1 MKLRSLKKPF
11 SLSRFQSSAPWM
23 LQNKEIRRLR
33 AENARY
39 KAFLNTAP
47 IGYFTLD
54 GELRVVESNQAATEQ
69 LEVATD
75 KLYLSLFP
83 SYVNSAD
90 RVQLLQIFSD
100 VATDEKG
107 DAQTMRT
114 TLVVQN
120 RPVPV
125 MLHISL
131 ASTSNKHRFHVA
143 MVDHSEYQATRD
155 NLRIARDGL
164 QHIANHDP
172 LTRLAN
178 RWGFIDQL
186 QLAINESTNGDVALL
201 LLDLDHF
208 KQINDPLGHQVGDDL
223 LREVAKR
230 LSSSVSK
237 ADTVGRLG
245 GDEFG
250 IILSNIKQLS
260 AVNKTIEKIRAS
272 LADQYEST
280 PHDIRLSA
288 SIGVS
293 LAPTDTNNAKQLL
306 SYADAAMNDA
316 KLRGRNCTQ
325 FYTPALNTTL
335 IERFQLERELNIA
348 WRDSQ
353 FELHY
358 QPQYDLR
365 SRSINGYE
373 VLLRWNHPQHGLI
386 GPASFIQVVEDT
398 GLIEPLGEWI
408 LKTACKKLVELRN
421 TNKEMIFSINVSA
434 KQFIKGDLHDKI
446 TKILASTGLPANAI
460 ELELTE
466 SALLENFDQ
475 SLTILDELREAG
487 VSLAI
492 DDFGTGYSSF
502 SRLQKLPVSRVKI
515 DRCFVHDIPENQSN
529 CAIVKAI
536 ISVAHDLGIEVVAEG
551 VETPKHA
558 RYLNTVGCDVLQGYY
573 IGRPSVISLF
583 NNTRNIQ
590 TDEKEKAIA

>member
-1 MKLRSLKKPF
+1 MKNF
-11 SLSRFQSSAPWM
+11 HFYIAVVDLS
-23 LQNKEIRRLR
+23 E
-33 AENARY
+33 
-39 KAFLNTAP
+39 
-47 IGYFTLD
+47 
-54 GELRVVESNQAATEQ
+54 
-69 LEVATD
+69 
-75 KLYLSLFP
+75 
-83 SYVNSAD
+83 
-90 RVQLLQIFSD
+90 
-100 VATDEKG
+100 
-107 DAQTMRT
+107 
-114 TLVVQN
+114 
-120 RPVPV
+120 
-125 MLHISL
+125 H
-131 ASTSNKHRFHVA
+131 
-143 MVDHSEYQATRD
+143 QATRD

-164 QHIANHDP
+164 HHIANHDP
-172 LTRLAN
+172 LTRLPN

-186 QLAINESTNGDVALL
+186 QLAINEATDDKVVLL

-230 LSSSVSK
+230 LLSSVSEN
-237 ADTVGRLG
+237 DTVGRLG

-250 IILSNIKQLS
+250 IILRQVAEVSDVYCSL
-260 AVNKTIEKIRAS
+260 EKISHS
-272 LADQYEST
+272 LAEQYNST

-288 SIGVS
+288 SIGIS
-293 LAPTDTNNAKQLL
+293 MAPTDTSNAKQLL
-306 SYADAAMNDA
+306 CYADAAMNDA
-316 KLRGRNCTQ
+316 KLRGRNCNQ

-335 IERFQLERELNIA
+335 TERFQLERDLHIA

-365 SRSINGYE
+365 SRSVSGYE

-386 GPASFIQVVEDT
+386 GPSSFIRMVEDT

-408 LKTACKKLVELRN
+408 LKTACSKLVELRK
-421 TNKEMIFSINVSA
+421 TRKDIMFSINVSA
-434 KQFIKGDLHDKI
+434 KQFTKGDLHDKI
-446 TKILASTGLPANAI
+446 TKILKTTNLSANAI

-475 SLTILDELREAG
+475 SLSILDDLREAG
-487 VSLAI
+487 VALAI

-551 VETPKHA
+551 VETYKHA
-558 RYLNTVGCDVLQGYY
+558 RFLNTVACDVLQGYY
-573 IGRPSVISLF
+573 IGRPSVISHSDKVINLPSAV
-583 NNTRNIQ
+583 
-590 TDEKEKAIA
+590 KEKAVA

>member
-1 MKLRSLKKPF
+1 MKLRSLKKSF

-260 AVNKTIEKIRAS
+260 AVNKTIE
-272 LADQYEST
+272 
-280 PHDIRLSA
+280 
-288 SIGVS
+288 
-293 LAPTDTNNAKQLL
+293 
-306 SYADAAMNDA
+306 
-316 KLRGRNCTQ
+316 
-325 FYTPALNTTL
+325 
-335 IERFQLERELNIA
+335 
-348 WRDSQ
+348 
-353 FELHY
+353 
-358 QPQYDLR
+358 
-365 SRSINGYE
+365 
-373 VLLRWNHPQHGLI
+373 
-386 GPASFIQVVEDT
+386 
-398 GLIEPLGEWI
+398 
-408 LKTACKKLVELRN
+408 
-421 TNKEMIFSINVSA
+421 
-434 KQFIKGDLHDKI
+434 
-446 TKILASTGLPANAI
+446 
-460 ELELTE
+460 
-466 SALLENFDQ
+466 
-475 SLTILDELREAG
+475 
-487 VSLAI
+487 
-492 DDFGTGYSSF
+492 
-502 SRLQKLPVSRVKI
+502 
-515 DRCFVHDIPENQSN
+515 
-529 CAIVKAI
+529 
-536 ISVAHDLGIEVVAEG
+536 
-551 VETPKHA
+551 
-558 RYLNTVGCDVLQGYY
+558 
-573 IGRPSVISLF
+573 
-583 NNTRNIQ
+583 
-590 TDEKEKAIA
+590 